1 MPTYSLA
8 VGVRRALVRQRV
20 ALANVIPEVLVLL
33 REEKIGLDCVKAF
46 TLTQDHEVQRQVL
59 AESGERVSAWQI
71 RRMIVSDKVQAN
83 DKRVRLGEA

>member
-71 RRMIVSDKVQAN
+71 RRMIVF
-83 DKRVRLGEA
+83 